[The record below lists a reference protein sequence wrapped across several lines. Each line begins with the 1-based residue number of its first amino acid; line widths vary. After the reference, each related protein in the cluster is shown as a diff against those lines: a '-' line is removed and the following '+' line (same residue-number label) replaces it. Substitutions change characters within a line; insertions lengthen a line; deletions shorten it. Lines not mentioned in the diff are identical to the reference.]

1 MNTGLDKTSCVLIA
15 SPSKDAFVSN
25 SNYLL
30 YNSSLQ
36 VTMSELCSLLYFY
49 VCLLSDEI
57 SILSFVISLKQH
69 RIIIFKRKVSCQCIF

>member
-30 YNSSLQ
+30 
-36 VTMSELCSLLYFY
+36 
-49 VCLLSDEI
+49 
-57 SILSFVISLKQH
+57 
-69 RIIIFKRKVSCQCIF
+69 